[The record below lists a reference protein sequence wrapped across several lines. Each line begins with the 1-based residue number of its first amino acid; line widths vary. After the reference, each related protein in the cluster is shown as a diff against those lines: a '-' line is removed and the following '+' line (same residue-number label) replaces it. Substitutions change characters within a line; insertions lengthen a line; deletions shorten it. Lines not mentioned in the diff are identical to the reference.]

1 MVRKRTDGDD
11 FMWFD
16 RKPEKEDKG
25 KERKE
30 SWLSWNPKKEDKE
43 KTLFRKLFF
52 FDNLFNKK
60 K

>member
-1 MVRKRTDGDD
+1 
-11 FMWFD
+11 MWFD

-43 KTLFRKLFF
+43 ETLFRKLFF